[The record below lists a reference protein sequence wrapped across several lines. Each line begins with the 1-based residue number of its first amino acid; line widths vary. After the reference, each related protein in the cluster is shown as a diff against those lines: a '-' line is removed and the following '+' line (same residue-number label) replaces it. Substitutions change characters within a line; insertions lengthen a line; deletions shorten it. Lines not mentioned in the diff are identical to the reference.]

1 MEYINRHMESRIL
14 ELSKSYSAI
23 LLTGPRQAGKTTMLR
38 ELADR
43 ENIGRQ
49 YVTLDD
55 LMERDMAKN
64 DPPCFCSFTN
74 RRCLSMKCSTPRNCS
89 PM

>member
-1 MEYINRHMESRIL
+1 MMEYIRRHMEGRIL

-38 ELADR
+38 ELA
-43 ENIGRQ
+43 EKEKIGRQ

-55 LMERDMAKN
+55 LNERDICKKRPRPV
-64 DPPCFCSFTN
+64 PPAS
-74 RRCLSMKCSTPRNCS
+74 
-89 PM
+89 

>member
-64 DPPCFCSFTN
+64 DPAMF
-74 RRCLSMKCSTPRNCS
+74 L
-89 PM
+89 